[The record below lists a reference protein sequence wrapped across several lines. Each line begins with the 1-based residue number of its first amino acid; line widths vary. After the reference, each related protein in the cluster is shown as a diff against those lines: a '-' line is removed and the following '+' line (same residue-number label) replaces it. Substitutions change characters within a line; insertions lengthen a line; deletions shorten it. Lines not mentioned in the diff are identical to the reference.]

1 MARYT
6 LERINAKIAIWEA
19 ADDAVGLG
27 QSYSIGGKQLTR
39 ADARYISERLDQ
51 LYAEK
56 ELIERGNGSRMVARQ
71 GRVAR

>member
-6 LERINAKIAIWEA
+6 LDRVNEKISIWEA

-27 QSYSIGGKQLTR
+27 QSYSIGGKQLAR
-39 ADARYISERLDQ
+39 ADAGFIEKRLDR

-56 ELIERGNGSRMVARQ
+56 KQIESGAAGPIAMAQ

>member
-6 LERINAKIAIWEA
+6 LERINAKIALWEA
-19 ADDAVGLG
+19 ADDAVSTG
-27 QSYSIGGKQLTR
+27 QSYSIAGRMLTR
-39 ADARYISERLDQ
+39 ADADFIDQKLDR

-56 ELIERGNGSRMVARQ
+56 DRIVNGCGRIVARQ